1 MRTMYTIEMDADAY
15 FQVREAMLAGAFASR
30 QEHFTAVAAANKAY
44 DRIADAQDDKSKA
57 LTRGAEAIMMAK
69 VVPLTAQFTAAIV
82 CDDPV
87 LQQEKEVLV
96 VARRLKTDQDVI
108 VASFCYFDPEGE
120 IDKAEAK
127 HLAELLADAI
137 NRHAAREERG

>member
-1 MRTMYTIEMDADAY
+1 MRTVYTVEMDADAY
-15 FQVREAMLAGAFASR
+15 FEVREAVLAGAFAPR
-30 QEHFTAVAAANKAY
+30 QAHFTAVAAANKEY
-44 DRIADAQDDKSKA
+44 DRIADAQGDKSEA

-69 VVPLTAQFTAAIV
+69 VSSLAARFTDAIV

-96 VARRLKTDQDVI
+96 VARRLKTDQDVT

-120 IDKAEAK
+120 IDKEEAK

-137 NRHAAREERG
+137 NRHAEKEQRR